1 MAHVA
6 RSGKR
11 NADGKDHVAKIPKA
25 SELPDATAHTT
36 MDLVKPPEAVAH
48 KLGER
53 SLAIGV
59 DIETADWIDQKYPLH
74 KGQFGFFTMRGP
86 DVFNQRIVQIGWS
99 VQDLTS
105 SSNTADHDEL
115 IVQPDGFEISH
126 KAAKFHG
133 VTTER
138 AHKEGLPLATVL
150 ERFMKVVTR
159 AHEQGG
165 RLVVHH
171 LEFDAGIIDREL
183 ANSGLE
189 RWRPTWGTIARQG
202 FCTMDPDVGMWI
214 QLCRGRVLDV
224 NEDSVSVM
232 GLHAIFNF
240 LAPVLPATKEVEEFR
255 ALNIH
260 TAGADAKMH
269 CLIYLVLREMADKA
283 SASASTD
290 FSLESQKRNIPA

>member
-1 MAHVA
+1 MF
-6 RSGKR
+6 
-11 NADGKDHVAKIPKA
+11 D
-25 SELPDATAHTT
+25 
-36 MDLVKPPEAVAH
+36 
-48 KLGER
+48 
-53 SLAIGV
+53 
-59 DIETADWIDQKYPLH
+59 
-74 KGQFGFFTMRGP
+74 
-86 DVFNQRIVQIGWS
+86 QRIVQIGWS
-99 VQDLTS
+99 VQDLAS
-105 SSNTADHDEL
+105 CSNTADHDEL

-138 AHKEGLPLATVL
+138 AHREGLPLATVL
-150 ERFMKVVTR
+150 ERFMEVVTR

-214 QLCRGRVLDV
+214 QMCRGRVLDV

-232 GLHAIFNF
+232 GLQAIINL

-283 SASASTD
+283 STSASTD
-290 FSLESQKRNIPA
+290 FSFESQKRNIPA

>member
-1 MAHVA
+1 MTHVA

-11 NADGKDHVAKIPKA
+11 NADGKEHVAKIPKA
-25 SELPDATAHTT
+25 SELPDATAHTA

-59 DIETADWIDQKYPLH
+59 DIETADWIDQKYLLH

-105 SSNTADHDEL
+105 CSNTADHDEL

-138 AHKEGLPLATVL
+138 AHREGLPLATVL
-150 ERFMKVVTR
+150 ERFMEVVTR
-159 AHEQGG
+159 AHDQGG

-189 RWRPTWGTIARQG
+189 QWRPTWGPIARQS

-214 QLCRGRVLDV
+214 QMCRGRVLDV

-232 GLHAIFNF
+232 GLQAIINL

-283 SASASTD
+283 STSASTD